1 MKRSKLS
8 VLAAAALTAAALL
21 APSALAAQTS
31 IRVLANVHAWTK
43 DLNDIPYLQRAAQT
57 AGVKIDWEQ
66 VRAGWDEKKS
76 VVLAS
81 GDLPDAFLSGLTD
94 QDIILNAD
102 NFVDLAPL
110 VEKYAPNIKKMFKEM
125 PDTKR
130 ISVFPDGKLYSLPA
144 VRPFRP
150 DSYNVMLI
158 NQKWLKK
165 LGLKAPTTLDELYN
179 VLVAFKTKD
188 PNGNGKADEIPL
200 DWWAGAGGTSG
211 SRGLFSVLSLMGAW
225 GVVDDFSGD
234 LVTVKD
240 GKAVFLFDQNE
251 YKELVK
257 FLSKCWAAGLINQEV
272 FTQDYSSMMA
282 KAQKPDVPTVGVT
295 FGWTA
300 TDRMGKWA
308 DDYAVLAPMSAK
320 SDVKPLWPTNVARVK
335 MGTNVFAITKSNKHP
350 IETIKWIDQFYSEEN
365 SIQGYYGSIPDF
377 VKSIDNGKK
386 YEIVPAAD
394 GNQDRQMWTNA
405 LVDNAPLYS
414 SAALEARTTVPPS
427 VTRRLKEDS
436 VYKKYEPDPKSIYPI
451 VKFSSTEID
460 QMALAK
466 TDIYKYVDQKFAEW
480 ILKGTVEQEW
490 SGYLEQLKIMG
501 LPTMEKLYQKAYE
514 NYYK

>member
-1 MKRSKLS
+1 MNRSRLIA
-8 VLAAAALTAAALL
+8 LAAAAMAAAALL
-21 APSALAAQTS
+21 APASLGAQTS
-31 IRVLANVHAWTK
+31 IRVLAEVHAWTK
-43 DLNDIPYLQRAAQT
+43 DLNDIPYLQRAAAA
-57 AGVKIDWEQ
+57 AGLKVDWEQ

-110 VEKYAPNIKKMFKEM
+110 VDKYAPNIKKMFQEM
-125 PDTKR
+125 PDAKR

-150 DSYNVMLI
+150 DSFNVMLI
-158 NQKWLKK
+158 NQKWLTK
-165 LGLKAPTTLDELYN
+165 LGMKAPTTLDELYK
-179 VLVAFKTKD
+179 VLAAFKAKD

-200 DWWAGAGGTSG
+200 DWWAGAGSNAG
-211 SRGLFSVLSLMGAW
+211 SRGLFSVLSLLGAY
-225 GVVDDFSGD
+225 GIVDDFSND
-234 LVTVKD
+234 LVAAKD
-240 GKAVFLFDQNE
+240 GKVTFLFARDE

-257 FLSKCWAAGLINQEV
+257 FLNKCWAAGLINPEV

-282 KAQKPDVPTVGVT
+282 KAQRPDASTVGVT

-300 TDRMGKWA
+300 TDRMAKWA
-308 DDYAVLAPMSAK
+308 DDYAVLPPVAAK
-320 SDVKPLWPTNVARVK
+320 PGMKPLWPTNVARVK
-335 MGTNVFAITKSNKHP
+335 MGTNAVAITKANKHP
-350 IETIKWIDQFYSEEN
+350 VETIKWIDQLYSEES
-365 SIQGYYGSIPDF
+365 SIQGYYGSIPEF
-377 VKSIDNGKK
+377 VKSVDNGKK

-405 LVDNAPLYS
+405 LVDFDPLYS
-414 SAALEARTTVPPS
+414 SAALEAKTTVPPS
-427 VTRRLKEDS
+427 VVRRMKEDS
-436 VYKKYEPDPKSIYPI
+436 VYKKYQPDPKSIYPI
-451 VKFSSTEID
+451 VKFSSADID

-466 TDIYKYVDQKFAEW
+466 TDVYKYVDQKFAEW
-480 ILKGTVEQEW
+480 ILKGTVEQDW
-490 SGYLEQLKIMG
+490 AGYLAQLKLMG

>member
-1 MKRSKLS
+1 MKRTRLS
-8 VLAAAALTAAALL
+8 LLAALAAAALIAPTAI
-21 APSALAAQTS
+21 SAQTS

-43 DLNDIPYLQRAAQT
+43 DLNDIPYLQRAAQA
-57 AGVKIDWEQ
+57 AGVKIEWEQ

-81 GDLPDAFLSGLTD
+81 GDLPDAFLSGLSD

-158 NQKWLKK
+158 NQKWLTK
-165 LGLKAPTTLDELYN
+165 LGLKAPTTLDELYK

-200 DWWAGAGGTSG
+200 DWWAGAGGSGG
-211 SRGLFSVLSLMGAW
+211 SRGLFSILSLLGAW

-240 GKAVFLFDQNE
+240 GKVAFLFAQPE

-257 FLSKCWAAGLINQEV
+257 FLNKCQAAGLINEEV

-282 KAQKPDVPTVGVT
+282 KAQKPDASTVGMA

-308 DDYAVLAPMSAK
+308 DEYMVLPPLAAK
-320 SDVKPLWPTNVARVK
+320 SGVKPVWPTNVARVK

-350 IETIKWIDQFYSEEN
+350 VETIKWIDQFYSEEN
-365 SIQGYYGSIPDF
+365 SLQGYYGSIPEF
-377 VKSIDNGKK
+377 VKSIDNGKR
-386 YEIVPAAD
+386 YEILPAAD

-414 SAALEARTTVPPS
+414 SSALEAKTTVPPS
-427 VTRRLKEDS
+427 VIRRMKEDS
-436 VYKKYEPDPKSIYPI
+436 VYKKYEPNPKSIYPI

-466 TDIYKYVDQKFAEW
+466 TDVYKYVDQKFAEW
-480 ILKGTVEQEW
+480 VLKGTVEQEW
-490 SGYLEQLKIMG
+490 SAYLDQLRIMG
-501 LPTMEKLYQKAYE
+501 LPTMKKLYQTAYE